1 MPKRFDDAAEQ
12 KRWLA
17 GASVFIVLALV
28 GFLSN
33 SYVISLMTIVLIFT
47 FMGQSWNLMLGIGG
61 QLSIGHALFVGL
73 GAYSVAVLN
82 INDPFR
88 VELRE
93 ALIEEGVFPPA

>member
-61 QLSIGHALFVGL
+61 QLSIGHALFVGTRAENGRNQCL
-73 GAYSVAVLN
+73 RFAALEDGRSVGA
-82 INDPFR
+82 R
-88 VELRE
+88 
-93 ALIEEGVFPPA
+93 